1 MGMCASGDIFQ
12 DKVVKLLGEIKGHK
26 TYIDDIIIL
35 SKDIFE
41 KHI

>member
-12 DKVVKLLGEIKGHK
+12 AKVYGIIGDIEDAK
-26 TYIDDIIIL
+26 TYIDDIL
-35 SKDIFE
+35 VLGKDCFG